1 MTLSVLRKALV
12 LLVVWLTASVAGAQT
27 IRFMSYNVKSF
38 EGPTETTQGKK
49 YVMEPFFEAFD
60 KVSPDV
66 CVINEL
72 EIYTDALGNRNPLA
86 ELASHLGVHYYFCK
100 SYDRVELDRGAGYYG
115 NGLLSKY
122 PILSMEC
129 RRLSMPAGAADPRSV
144 FWADLLLPSGQQI
157 RIVGTHL
164 DHMAGQ
170 GTQLSEILNITEIF
184 DTSLPIV
191 MMGDFNTDP
200 YTVKLTLDKH
210 QSKLSIRGNQW
221 VDYILSTPHF
231 KPGAL
236 FVESFP
242 VTKDGETY
250 TLSDHAAIYMDLT
263 L

>member
-1 MTLSVLRKALV
+1 MISSVRKRV
-12 LLVVWLTASVAGAQT
+12 LLLFVLCLTTAIQAQT

-38 EGPTETTQGKK
+38 EGATETTQGKK

-86 ELASHLGVHYYFCK
+86 ELASHLGIHYYFCK
-100 SYDRVELDRGAGYYG
+100 SYDRAELDRGAGYYG

-129 RRLSMPAGAADPRSV
+129 RRLSMPAGSADPRSV

-170 GTQLSEILNITEIF
+170 GVQLSEILSLKEIF
-184 DTSLPIV
+184 DTCLPIV

-210 QSKLSIRGNQW
+210 QSKLSVRGNQW
-221 VDYILSTPHF
+221 VDYILSTSHF

-236 FVESFP
+236 YVESFP
-242 VTKDGETY
+242 VSKDGKTY
-250 TLSDHAAIYMDLT
+250 TLSDHASIYMDLT